1 MAKKILWPYNKKRGR
16 FIQTYRLYS
25 LQFNEALPNCTK
37 RSSFDKF
44 VQNGFYEQD
53 WCNFEDK
60 YKISNL
66 DYK

>member
-1 MAKKILWPYNKKRGR
+1 M
-16 FIQTYRLYS
+16 S
-25 LQFNEALPNCTK
+25 LVGAVKAFN
-37 RSSFDKF
+37 KF

-66 DYK
+66 DYE

>member
-1 MAKKILWPYNKKRGR
+1 MCAEKSKDEGVTKKQRGK
-16 FIQTYRLYS
+16 S
-25 LQFNEALPNCTK
+25 K
-37 RSSFDKF
+37 GVKSKF

-66 DYK
+66 GYE